1 MKLFSKAQRR
11 IYMMKDSGKGTI
23 LVPDYRHIYTL
34 FPDIPVEVPDEIARI
49 ILDQNPGVVSK
60 TPFVKLDKAPEP
72 SIKYGTGISGY
83 SLKSGHPSMS
93 GWSGYSGP
101 FDNSNSPGLSGH
113 VGPDGFSGDGDK
125 QEGTKLVEK
134 VGSKPKKEPIPEPE
148 IPKGKPIGTSP
159 IPD

>member
-34 FPDIPVEVPDEIARI
+34 FPDTPVEVPDEIAKI
-49 ILDQNPGVVSK
+49 ILEQNPEVVSK
-60 TPFVKLDKAPEP
+60 TPFIVSEEKP
-72 SIKYGTGISGY
+72 KYTFAYGSGFSGTWDNIN
-83 SLKSGHPSMS
+83 
-93 GWSGYSGP
+93 GP
-101 FDNSNSPGLSGH
+101 GPSGH
-113 VGPDGFSGDGDK
+113 VGPDGLSGDGDK